1 MREKYRFDLQDL
13 LPIGVTLIVVG
24 LVLAF
29 GLQIL
34 GEVKG
39 DLGTDGCTARTD
51 GNTTY
56 NATTQLCNNGTAD
69 STFGPGAAFNGT
81 VDAITGVAKFPSKLP
96 LIATVVVA
104 VVIIGILIRY
114 FTNK

>member
-1 MREKYRFDLQDL
+1 MDFQDL

-34 GEVKG
+34 GDMKEGMCGNDFSYNSTG
-39 DLGTDGCTARTD
+39 DVC
-51 GNTTY
+51 Y
-56 NATTQLCNNGTAD
+56 NATTNVTTTTNQWNA
-69 STFGPGAAFNGT
+69 T
-81 VDAITGVAKFPSKLP
+81 VDTITGVAKFPTKMP

-104 VVIIGILIRY
+104 VVIIGVLIRY
-114 FTNK
+114 FTNRQ

>member
-34 GEVKG
+34 GETKAEMCSTG
-39 DLGTDGCTARTD
+39 YTFNSSSDSCYLDTNTSMITRTA
-51 GNTTY
+51 
-56 NATTQLCNNGTAD
+56 QLNGTLD
-69 STFGPGAAFNGT
+69 T
-81 VDAITGVAKFPSKLP
+81 ITGVAKFPSKLP

>member
-1 MREKYRFDLQDL
+1 MKEKYRLDFQDL
-13 LPIGVTLIVVG
+13 LPIGVTLLVVG

-34 GEVKG
+34 GETKTE
-39 DLGTDGCTARTD
+39 LGESGCAARTD

-56 NATTQLCNNGTAD
+56 NSTTELCNNGTAD
-69 STFGPGAAFNGT
+69 STFGPGAAFNGSD
-81 VDAITGVAKFPSKLP
+81 DALTGVAKFPAKIP

-104 VVIIGILIRY
+104 VVIIGVLIRY